1 MPRPPSAFPTDHD
14 PAFPSSSPHV
24 AADPAALTAAA
35 ARLRGLLPASAPQ
48 VGAVPALLDDAH
60 AQPLAPDSPVARF
73 LSALTAA
80 SRAQEG
86 RVAALGRY
94 ADGAA
99 GALDR
104 FAGEVGD
111 AEDSSSARFARDG
124 EVMA

>member
-1 MPRPPSAFPTDHD
+1 MPHPLSAFP
-14 PAFPSSSPHV
+14 SQSPHL
-24 AADPAALTAAA
+24 AANPGALAESAR
-35 ARLRGLLPASAPQ
+35 RLRGLVPASAPQ
-48 VGAVPALLDDAH
+48 VGGVSLLDDAH
-60 AQPLAPDSPVARF
+60 GTAIAPDSGIARF
-73 LSALTAA
+73 LKALTAA
-80 SRAQEG
+80 ARAQEG

-111 AEDSSSARFARDG
+111 AEDASSARFARDG